1 MEKTKNDMNA
11 TLDRQYKEMT
21 ETSVEK
27 LILRLSIPTIISM
40 LVTNIYNMAD
50 TFFVGKLG
58 TSASA
63 AIGIVYSLMTV
74 NQAIGFMCG
83 HGSGSNISRKL
94 GNKQGEEAIKFAST
108 GFFMS
113 LFLGMIIMII
123 GIIFMEPLLR
133 IMGST
138 DTIMPYAKDYAIC
151 ILLSAPFMTGSCV
164 LNNVLRYEGKASLAM
179 IGLTLGGVLN
189 IIGDPIFIFTFNMGA
204 FGAGVS
210 TAVSQVISFFVL
222 LAMFGEN
229 RTISRLRFSAV
240 SWDIKDIVNI
250 ILTGIPSLI
259 RQGMMSVSTMV
270 LNYMSM
276 PYGDAAIAAMSIVN
290 RVSNFIF
297 AIALGISQGFQPV
310 SAFNYGAK
318 KFKRVKRAFVFCCG
332 LSIIIIGILSI
343 FSLLFSGHIIGQ
355 FRDDTEVINVGTFA
369 LRAQCVVLFI
379 TPVTFAAS
387 MMFQGAGENLA
398 SSIASFLRSGITF
411 VPMVLILPK
420 FLGIYGIQLAQPV
433 ADVISFIIVVPLIIN
448 FFRKINA

>member
-1 MEKTKNDMNA
+1 MDNMSV
-11 TLDRQYKEMT
+11 LDRQYKEMT

-27 LILRLSIPTIISM
+27 LILRLSVPTIISM

-63 AIGIVYSLMTV
+63 AIGIVFSLMTI
-74 NQAIGFMCG
+74 NQALGFMCG
-83 HGSGSNISRKL
+83 HGCGSNISRKL
-94 GNKQGEEAIKFAST
+94 GNKQGDAAIKFAST

-113 LFLGMIIMII
+113 LFLGVLIMII

-138 DTIMPYAKDYAIC
+138 DTIMPYAKSYGIC

-164 LNNVLRYEGKASLAM
+164 LNNVLRYEGKAALAM
-179 IGLTLGGVLN
+179 VGLTLGGVLN
-189 IIGDPIFIFTFNMGA
+189 IIGDPIFIFVLNMGTL
-204 FGAGVS
+204 GAGIS

-222 LAMFGEN
+222 LSMFGGD
-229 RTISRLRFSAV
+229 RTVSRLRFSAI
-240 SWDIKDIVNI
+240 SWDIKDILNI
-250 ILTGIPSLI
+250 LYTGLPSLI

-276 PYGDAAIAAMSIVN
+276 PYGDAAIAAMSIVS
-290 RVSNFIF
+290 RVCNFIF

-310 SAFNYGAK
+310 SAFNFGAK
-318 KFKRVKRAFVFCCG
+318 KFKRVKRAFIFCCG
-332 LSIIIIGILSI
+332 LSMIILGILSVL
-343 FSLLFSGHIIGQ
+343 SLIFSGHIIGL
-355 FRDDTEVINVGTFA
+355 FRDDVDVIGVGTFA
-369 LRAQCVVLFI
+369 LRAQCIVLFI
-379 TPVTFAAS
+379 SPITLAAS

-411 VPMVLILPK
+411 IPMVAILPR
-420 FLGIYGIQLAQPV
+420 FFGIYGIQLAQPV
-433 ADVISFIIVVPLIIN
+433 ADVISFVVVMPLIVR
-448 FFRKINA
+448 FFKKINA

>member
-1 MEKTKNDMNA
+1 MDNMSV
-11 TLDRQYKEMT
+11 LDRQYKEMT

-27 LILRLSIPTIISM
+27 LILRLSVPTIISM

-63 AIGIVYSLMTV
+63 AIGIVFSLMTI
-74 NQAIGFMCG
+74 NQALGFMCG
-83 HGSGSNISRKL
+83 HGCGSNISRKL
-94 GNKQGEEAIKFAST
+94 GNKQGDAAIKFAST

-113 LFLGMIIMII
+113 LFLGVLIMII

-138 DTIMPYAKDYAIC
+138 DTIMPYAKSYGIC

-179 IGLTLGGVLN
+179 VGLTLGGVLN
-189 IIGDPIFIFTFNMGA
+189 IIGDPIFIFVLNMGTL
-204 FGAGVS
+204 GAGIS

-222 LAMFGEN
+222 LSMFGGD
-229 RTISRLRFSAV
+229 RTVSRLRFSAI
-240 SWDIKDIVNI
+240 SWDIKDILNI
-250 ILTGIPSLI
+250 LYTGLPSLI

-276 PYGDAAIAAMSIVN
+276 PYGDAAIAAMSIVS
-290 RVSNFIF
+290 RVCNFIF

-310 SAFNYGAK
+310 SAFNFGAK
-318 KFKRVKRAFVFCCG
+318 KFKRVKRAFIFCSG
-332 LSIIIIGILSI
+332 LSMIILGILSVL
-343 FSLLFSGHIIGQ
+343 SLIFSGHIIGL
-355 FRDDTEVINVGTFA
+355 FRDDADVIGVGTFA
-369 LRAQCVVLFI
+369 LRAQCIVLFI
-379 TPVTFAAS
+379 SPITLAAS

-411 VPMVLILPK
+411 IPMVAILPR
-420 FLGIYGIQLAQPV
+420 FFGIYGIQLAQPV
-433 ADVISFIIVVPLIIN
+433 ADVISFVVVMPLIVR
-448 FFRKINA
+448 FFKKINA

>member
-1 MEKTKNDMNA
+1 MDNMSV
-11 TLDRQYKEMT
+11 LDRQYKEMT

-27 LILRLSIPTIISM
+27 LILRLSVPTIISM

-63 AIGIVYSLMTV
+63 AIGIVFSLMTI
-74 NQAIGFMCG
+74 NQALGFMCG
-83 HGSGSNISRKL
+83 HGCGSNISRKL
-94 GNKQGEEAIKFAST
+94 GNKQGDAAIKFAST

-113 LFLGMIIMII
+113 LFLGVLIMII

-138 DTIMPYAKDYAIC
+138 DTIMPYAKSYGIC

-164 LNNVLRYEGKASLAM
+164 LNNVLRYEGKAALAM
-179 IGLTLGGVLN
+179 VGLTLGGVLN
-189 IIGDPIFIFTFNMGA
+189 IIGDPIFIFVLNMGTL
-204 FGAGVS
+204 GAGIS

-222 LAMFGEN
+222 LAMFGGD
-229 RTISRLRFSAV
+229 RTVSRLRFSAV
-240 SWDIKDIVNI
+240 SWDIKDILNI
-250 ILTGIPSLI
+250 LYTGLPSLI

-276 PYGDAAIAAMSIVN
+276 PYGDAAIAAMSIVS
-290 RVSNFIF
+290 RVCNFIF

-310 SAFNYGAK
+310 SAFNFGAK
-318 KFKRVKRAFVFCCG
+318 KFKRVKRAFIFCCG
-332 LSIIIIGILSI
+332 LSMIILGILSVL
-343 FSLLFSGHIIGQ
+343 SLIFSGHIIGL
-355 FRDDTEVINVGTFA
+355 FRNDADVIRIGTFA
-369 LRAQCVVLFI
+369 LRAQCIVLFVSPI
-379 TPVTFAAS
+379 TLAAS

-411 VPMVLILPK
+411 IPMVAILPR
-420 FLGIYGIQLAQPV
+420 FFGIYGIQLAQPV
-433 ADVISFIIVVPLIIN
+433 ADVISFVVVMPLIVR
-448 FFRKINA
+448 FFKKINA

>member
-1 MEKTKNDMNA
+1 MDNMSV
-11 TLDRQYKEMT
+11 LDRQYKEMT

-27 LILRLSIPTIISM
+27 LILRLSVPTIISM

-63 AIGIVYSLMTV
+63 AIGIVFSLMTI
-74 NQAIGFMCG
+74 NQALGFMCG
-83 HGSGSNISRKL
+83 HGCGSNISRKL
-94 GNKQGEEAIKFAST
+94 GNKQGDAAIKFAST

-113 LFLGMIIMII
+113 LFLGVLIMII

-138 DTIMPYAKDYAIC
+138 DTIMPYAKSYGIC

-179 IGLTLGGVLN
+179 VGLTLGGVLN
-189 IIGDPIFIFTFNMGA
+189 IIGDPIFIFVLNMGTL
-204 FGAGVS
+204 GAGIS

-222 LAMFGEN
+222 LAMFGGD
-229 RTISRLRFSAV
+229 RTVSRLRFSAI
-240 SWDIKDIVNI
+240 SWDIKDILNI
-250 ILTGIPSLI
+250 LYTGLPSLI

-276 PYGDAAIAAMSIVN
+276 PYGDAAIAAMSIVS
-290 RVSNFIF
+290 RVCNFIF

-310 SAFNYGAK
+310 SAFNFGAK
-318 KFKRVKRAFVFCCG
+318 KFKRVKRAFIFCCG
-332 LSIIIIGILSI
+332 LSMIILGVLSVL
-343 FSLLFSGHIIGQ
+343 SLIFSGHIIGL
-355 FRDDTEVINVGTFA
+355 FRDDADVIGVGTFA
-369 LRAQCVVLFI
+369 LRAQCIVLFI
-379 TPVTFAAS
+379 SPITLAAS

-411 VPMVLILPK
+411 IPMVAILPR
-420 FLGIYGIQLAQPV
+420 FFGIYGIQLAQPL
-433 ADVISFIIVVPLIIN
+433 ADVISFVVVMPLIVR
-448 FFRKINA
+448 FFKKINA

>member
-1 MEKTKNDMNA
+1 MDNMSV
-11 TLDRQYKEMT
+11 LDRQYKEMT

-27 LILRLSIPTIISM
+27 LILRLSVPTIISM

-63 AIGIVYSLMTV
+63 AIGIVFSLMTI
-74 NQAIGFMCG
+74 NQALGFMCG
-83 HGSGSNISRKL
+83 HGCGSNISRKL
-94 GNKQGEEAIKFAST
+94 GNKQGDEAIKFAST

-113 LFLGMIIMII
+113 LFLGVLIMII

-138 DTIMPYAKDYAIC
+138 DTIMPYAKSYGIC

-164 LNNVLRYEGKASLAM
+164 LNNVLRYEGKAALAM
-179 IGLTLGGVLN
+179 VGLTLGGVLN
-189 IIGDPIFIFTFNMGA
+189 IIGDPIFIFGLNMGTL
-204 FGAGVS
+204 GAGIS

-222 LAMFGEN
+222 LSMFGGD
-229 RTISRLRFSAV
+229 RTVSRLRFSAI
-240 SWDIKDIVNI
+240 SWDIKDILNI
-250 ILTGIPSLI
+250 LYTGLPSLI

-276 PYGDAAIAAMSIVN
+276 PYGDAAIAAMSIVS
-290 RVSNFIF
+290 RVCNFIF

-310 SAFNYGAK
+310 SAFNFGAK
-318 KFKRVKRAFVFCCG
+318 KFKRVKRAFIFCCG
-332 LSIIIIGILSI
+332 LSMIILGILSVL
-343 FSLLFSGHIIGQ
+343 SLIFSGHIIGL
-355 FRDDTEVINVGTFA
+355 FRDDADVIGVGTFA
-369 LRAQCVVLFI
+369 LRAQCIVLFVSPI
-379 TPVTFAAS
+379 TLAAS

-411 VPMVLILPK
+411 IPMVAILPR
-420 FLGIYGIQLAQPV
+420 FSGIYGIQLAQPL
-433 ADVISFIIVVPLIIN
+433 ADVISFVVVMPLIVR
-448 FFRKINA
+448 FFKKINA

>member
-1 MEKTKNDMNA
+1 MDNMSV
-11 TLDRQYKEMT
+11 LDRQYKEMT

-27 LILRLSIPTIISM
+27 LILRLSVPTIISM

-63 AIGIVYSLMTV
+63 AIGIVFSLMTI
-74 NQAIGFMCG
+74 NQALGFMCG
-83 HGSGSNISRKL
+83 HGCGSNISRKL
-94 GNKQGEEAIKFAST
+94 GNKQGDAAIKFAST

-113 LFLGMIIMII
+113 LFLGVLIMII

-138 DTIMPYAKDYAIC
+138 DTIMPYAKSYGIC

-179 IGLTLGGVLN
+179 VGLTLGGVLN
-189 IIGDPIFIFTFNMGA
+189 IIGDPIFIFVLNMGTL
-204 FGAGVS
+204 GAGIS

-222 LAMFGEN
+222 LAMFGGD
-229 RTISRLRFSAV
+229 RTVSRLRFSAI
-240 SWDIKDIVNI
+240 SWDIKDILNI
-250 ILTGIPSLI
+250 LYTGLPSLI

-276 PYGDAAIAAMSIVN
+276 PYGDAAIAAMSIVS
-290 RVSNFIF
+290 RVCNFIF

-310 SAFNYGAK
+310 SAFNFGAK
-318 KFKRVKRAFVFCCG
+318 KSKRVKRAFIFCCG
-332 LSIIIIGILSI
+332 LSMIILGILSVL
-343 FSLLFSGHIIGQ
+343 SLIFSGHIIGL
-355 FRDDTEVINVGTFA
+355 FRDDADVIGVGTFA
-369 LRAQCVVLFI
+369 LRAQCIVLFVSPI
-379 TPVTFAAS
+379 TLAAS

-411 VPMVLILPK
+411 IPMVAILPR
-420 FLGIYGIQLAQPV
+420 FFGIYGIQLAQPV
-433 ADVISFIIVVPLIIN
+433 ADVISFVVVMPLIVR
-448 FFRKINA
+448 FFKKINA

>member
-1 MEKTKNDMNA
+1 MDNMSV
-11 TLDRQYKEMT
+11 LDRQYKEMT

-27 LILRLSIPTIISM
+27 LILRLSVPTIISM

-63 AIGIVYSLMTV
+63 AIGIVFSLMTI
-74 NQAIGFMCG
+74 NQALGFMCG
-83 HGSGSNISRKL
+83 HGCGSNISRKL
-94 GNKQGEEAIKFAST
+94 GNKQGDAAIKFAST

-113 LFLGMIIMII
+113 LFLGVLIMII

-138 DTIMPYAKDYAIC
+138 DTIMPYAKSYGIC

-164 LNNVLRYEGKASLAM
+164 LNNVLRYEGKAALAM
-179 IGLTLGGVLN
+179 VGLTLGGVLN
-189 IIGDPIFIFTFNMGA
+189 IIGDPIFMFVLNMGTL
-204 FGAGVS
+204 GAGIS

-222 LAMFGEN
+222 LLMFGGD
-229 RTISRLRFSAV
+229 RTVSRLRFSAI
-240 SWDIKDIVNI
+240 SWDIKDILNI
-250 ILTGIPSLI
+250 LYTGLPSLI

-276 PYGDAAIAAMSIVN
+276 PYGDAAIAAMSIVS
-290 RVSNFIF
+290 RVCNFIF

-310 SAFNYGAK
+310 SAFNFGAK
-318 KFKRVKRAFVFCCG
+318 KFKRVKRAFIFCCG
-332 LSIIIIGILSI
+332 LSMIILGILSVL
-343 FSLLFSGHIIGQ
+343 SLIFSGHIIGL
-355 FRDDTEVINVGTFA
+355 FRDEADVIGVGTFA
-369 LRAQCVVLFI
+369 LRAQCIVLFI
-379 TPVTFAAS
+379 SPITLAAS

-411 VPMVLILPK
+411 IPMVAILPR
-420 FLGIYGIQLAQPV
+420 FFGIYGIQLAQPV
-433 ADVISFIIVVPLIIN
+433 SDVISFVVVMPLIVR
-448 FFRKINA
+448 FFKKINA

>member
-1 MEKTKNDMNA
+1 MDNMSV
-11 TLDRQYKEMT
+11 LDRQYKEMT

-27 LILRLSIPTIISM
+27 LILRLSVPTIISM

-63 AIGIVYSLMTV
+63 AIGIVFSLMTI
-74 NQAIGFMCG
+74 NQALGFMCG
-83 HGSGSNISRKL
+83 HGCGSNISRKL
-94 GNKQGEEAIKFAST
+94 GNKQGDAAIKFAST

-113 LFLGMIIMII
+113 LFLGVLIMII

-138 DTIMPYAKDYAIC
+138 DTIMPYAKSYGIC

-179 IGLTLGGVLN
+179 VGLTLGGVLN
-189 IIGDPIFIFTFNMGA
+189 IIGDPIFIFVLNMGTL
-204 FGAGVS
+204 GAGIS

-222 LAMFGEN
+222 LSMFGGD
-229 RTISRLRFSAV
+229 RTVSRLRFSAI
-240 SWDIKDIVNI
+240 SWDIKDILNI
-250 ILTGIPSLI
+250 LYTGLPSLI

-276 PYGDAAIAAMSIVN
+276 PYGDAAIAAMSIVS
-290 RVSNFIF
+290 RVCNFIF

-310 SAFNYGAK
+310 SAFNFGAK
-318 KFKRVKRAFVFCCG
+318 KFKRVKRAFIFCCG
-332 LSIIIIGILSI
+332 LSMIILGILSVL
-343 FSLLFSGHIIGQ
+343 SLIFSGHIIGL
-355 FRDDTEVINVGTFA
+355 FRNDADVIRIGTFA
-369 LRAQCVVLFI
+369 LRAQCIVLFVSPI
-379 TPVTFAAS
+379 TLAAS

-411 VPMVLILPK
+411 IPMVAILPR
-420 FLGIYGIQLAQPV
+420 FFGIYGIQLAQPV
-433 ADVISFIIVVPLIIN
+433 ADVISFVVVMPLIVR
-448 FFRKINA
+448 FFKKINA

>member
-1 MEKTKNDMNA
+1 MDNMSV
-11 TLDRQYKEMT
+11 LDRQYKEMT

-27 LILRLSIPTIISM
+27 LILRLSVPTIISM

-63 AIGIVYSLMTV
+63 AIGIVFSLMTI
-74 NQAIGFMCG
+74 NQALGFMCG
-83 HGSGSNISRKL
+83 HGCGSNISRKL
-94 GNKQGEEAIKFAST
+94 GNKQGDAAIKFAST

-113 LFLGMIIMII
+113 LFLGVLIMII

-138 DTIMPYAKDYAIC
+138 DTIMPYAKSYSIC

-179 IGLTLGGVLN
+179 VGLTLGGVLN
-189 IIGDPIFIFTFNMGA
+189 IIGDPIFIFVLNMGTL
-204 FGAGVS
+204 GAGIS

-222 LAMFGEN
+222 LSMFGGD
-229 RTISRLRFSAV
+229 RTVSRLRFSAV
-240 SWDIKDIVNI
+240 SWDIKDILNI
-250 ILTGIPSLI
+250 LYTGLPSLI

-276 PYGDAAIAAMSIVN
+276 PYGDAAIAAMSIVS
-290 RVSNFIF
+290 RVCNFIF

-310 SAFNYGAK
+310 SAFNFGAK
-318 KFKRVKRAFVFCCG
+318 KFKRVKRAFIFCCG
-332 LSIIIIGILSI
+332 LSMIILGILSVL
-343 FSLLFSGHIIGQ
+343 SLIFSGHIIGL
-355 FRDDTEVINVGTFA
+355 FRDDADVIGVGTFA
-369 LRAQCVVLFI
+369 LRAQCIVLFVSPI
-379 TPVTFAAS
+379 TLAAS

-411 VPMVLILPK
+411 IPMVAILPR
-420 FLGIYGIQLAQPV
+420 FFGIYGIQLAQPL
-433 ADVISFIIVVPLIIN
+433 ADVISFVVVMPLIVR
-448 FFRKINA
+448 FFKKINA

>member
-1 MEKTKNDMNA
+1 MDNMSV
-11 TLDRQYKEMT
+11 LDRQYKEMT

-27 LILRLSIPTIISM
+27 LILRLSVPTIISM

-63 AIGIVYSLMTV
+63 AIGIVFSLMTI
-74 NQAIGFMCG
+74 NQALGFMCG
-83 HGSGSNISRKL
+83 HGCGSNISRKL
-94 GNKQGEEAIKFAST
+94 GNKQGDEAIKFAST

-113 LFLGMIIMII
+113 LLLGVLIMII

-138 DTIMPYAKDYAIC
+138 DTIMPYAKSYGIC

-164 LNNVLRYEGKASLAM
+164 LNNVLRYEGKAALAM
-179 IGLTLGGVLN
+179 VGLTLGGVLN
-189 IIGDPIFIFTFNMGA
+189 IIGDPIFIFVLNMGTL
-204 FGAGVS
+204 GAGIS

-222 LAMFGEN
+222 LLMFGGD
-229 RTISRLRFSAV
+229 RTVSRLRFSAI
-240 SWDIKDIVNI
+240 SWDIKDILNI
-250 ILTGIPSLI
+250 LYTGLPSLI

-276 PYGDAAIAAMSIVN
+276 PYGDAAIAAMSIVS
-290 RVSNFIF
+290 RVCNFIF

-310 SAFNYGAK
+310 SAFNFGAK
-318 KFKRVKRAFVFCCG
+318 KFKRVKRAFTFCCG
-332 LSIIIIGILSI
+332 LSMIILGVLSVL
-343 FSLLFSGHIIGQ
+343 SLIFSGHIIGL
-355 FRDDTEVINVGTFA
+355 FRDDADVIGVGTFA
-369 LRAQCVVLFI
+369 LRAQCIVLFVSPI
-379 TPVTFAAS
+379 TLAAS

-411 VPMVLILPK
+411 IPMVAILPR
-420 FLGIYGIQLAQPV
+420 FFGIYGIQLAQPV
-433 ADVISFIIVVPLIIN
+433 ADVISFVVVMPLIVR
-448 FFRKINA
+448 FFKKINA

>member
-1 MEKTKNDMNA
+1 MDNMSV
-11 TLDRQYKEMT
+11 LDRQYKEMT

-27 LILRLSIPTIISM
+27 LILRLSVPTIISM

-63 AIGIVYSLMTV
+63 AIGIVFSLMTI
-74 NQAIGFMCG
+74 NQALGFMCG
-83 HGSGSNISRKL
+83 HGCGSNISRKL
-94 GNKQGEEAIKFAST
+94 GNKQGNEAIKFAST

-113 LFLGMIIMII
+113 LFLGVLIMII

-138 DTIMPYAKDYAIC
+138 DTIMPYAKSYGIC

-164 LNNVLRYEGKASLAM
+164 LNNVLRYEGKAALAM
-179 IGLTLGGVLN
+179 VGLTLGGVLN
-189 IIGDPIFIFTFNMGA
+189 IIGDPIFIFVLNMGTL
-204 FGAGVS
+204 GAGIS

-222 LAMFGEN
+222 LSMFGGD
-229 RTISRLRFSAV
+229 RTVSRLRFSAI
-240 SWDIKDIVNI
+240 SWDIKDILNI
-250 ILTGIPSLI
+250 LYTGLPSLI

-276 PYGDAAIAAMSIVN
+276 PYGDAAIAAMSIVS
-290 RVSNFIF
+290 RVCNFIF

-310 SAFNYGAK
+310 SAFNFGAK
-318 KFKRVKRAFVFCCG
+318 KFKRVKRAFIFCCG
-332 LSIIIIGILSI
+332 LSMIILGILSVL
-343 FSLLFSGHIIGQ
+343 SLIFSGHIIGL
-355 FRDDTEVINVGTFA
+355 FRDDADVIGVGTFA
-369 LRAQCVVLFI
+369 LRAQCIVLFI
-379 TPVTFAAS
+379 SPITLAAS

-411 VPMVLILPK
+411 IPMVAILPR
-420 FLGIYGIQLAQPV
+420 FFGIYGIQLAQPL
-433 ADVISFIIVVPLIIN
+433 ADVISFVVVMPLIVR
-448 FFRKINA
+448 FFKKINA

>member
-1 MEKTKNDMNA
+1 MDNMSV
-11 TLDRQYKEMT
+11 LDRQYKEMT

-27 LILRLSIPTIISM
+27 LILRLSVPTIISM

-63 AIGIVYSLMTV
+63 AIGIVFSLMTI
-74 NQAIGFMCG
+74 NQALGFMCG
-83 HGSGSNISRKL
+83 HGCGSNISRKL
-94 GNKQGEEAIKFAST
+94 GNKQGDAAIKFAST

-113 LFLGMIIMII
+113 LFLGVLIMII

-138 DTIMPYAKDYAIC
+138 DTIMPYAKSYGIC

-164 LNNVLRYEGKASLAM
+164 LNNVLRYEGKAALAM
-179 IGLTLGGVLN
+179 VGLTLGGVLN
-189 IIGDPIFIFTFNMGA
+189 IIGDPIFIFVLNMGTL
-204 FGAGVS
+204 GAGIS

-222 LAMFGEN
+222 LSMFGGD
-229 RTISRLRFSAV
+229 RTVSRLRFSAI
-240 SWDIKDIVNI
+240 SWDIKDILNI
-250 ILTGIPSLI
+250 LYTGLPSLI

-276 PYGDAAIAAMSIVN
+276 PYGDAAIAAMSIVS
-290 RVSNFIF
+290 RVCNFIF

-310 SAFNYGAK
+310 SAFNFGAK
-318 KFKRVKRAFVFCCG
+318 KFKRVKRAFIFCCG
-332 LSIIIIGILSI
+332 LSMIILGILSVL
-343 FSLLFSGHIIGQ
+343 SLIFSGHIIGL
-355 FRDDTEVINVGTFA
+355 FRDDADVIGVGTLA
-369 LRAQCVVLFI
+369 LRAQCIVLFVSPI
-379 TPVTFAAS
+379 TLAAS

-411 VPMVLILPK
+411 IPMVAILPR
-420 FLGIYGIQLAQPV
+420 FFGIYGIQLAQPV
-433 ADVISFIIVVPLIIN
+433 ADVISFVVVMPLIVR
-448 FFRKINA
+448 FFKKINA

>member
-1 MEKTKNDMNA
+1 MDNMSV
-11 TLDRQYKEMT
+11 LDRQYKEMT

-27 LILRLSIPTIISM
+27 LILRLSVPTIISM

-63 AIGIVYSLMTV
+63 AIGIVFSLMTI
-74 NQAIGFMCG
+74 NQALGFMCG
-83 HGSGSNISRKL
+83 HGCGSNISRKL
-94 GNKQGEEAIKFAST
+94 GNKQGDEAIKFAST

-113 LFLGMIIMII
+113 LLLGVLIMII

-138 DTIMPYAKDYAIC
+138 DTIMPYAKSYGIC

-179 IGLTLGGVLN
+179 VGLTLGGVLN
-189 IIGDPIFIFTFNMGA
+189 IIGDPIFIFVLNMGTL
-204 FGAGVS
+204 GAGIS

-222 LAMFGEN
+222 LAMFGGD
-229 RTISRLRFSAV
+229 RTVSRLRFSAI
-240 SWDIKDIVNI
+240 SWDIKDILNI
-250 ILTGIPSLI
+250 LYTGLPSLI

-276 PYGDAAIAAMSIVN
+276 PYGDAAIAAMSIVS
-290 RVSNFIF
+290 RVCNFIF

-318 KFKRVKRAFVFCCG
+318 KFKRVKRAFIFCCG
-332 LSIIIIGILSI
+332 LSMIILGILSVL
-343 FSLLFSGHIIGQ
+343 SLIFSGHIIGL
-355 FRDDTEVINVGTFA
+355 FRDDADVIGVGTFA
-369 LRAQCVVLFI
+369 LRAQCIVLFVSPI
-379 TPVTFAAS
+379 TLAAS

-411 VPMVLILPK
+411 IPMVAILPR
-420 FLGIYGIQLAQPV
+420 FFGIYGIQLAQPV
-433 ADVISFIIVVPLIIN
+433 ADVISFVVVMPLIVR
-448 FFRKINA
+448 FFKKINA

>member
-1 MEKTKNDMNA
+1 MDNMSV
-11 TLDRQYKEMT
+11 LDRQYKEMT

-27 LILRLSIPTIISM
+27 LILRLSVPTIISM

-63 AIGIVYSLMTV
+63 AIGIVFSLMTI
-74 NQAIGFMCG
+74 NQALGFMCG
-83 HGSGSNISRKL
+83 HGCGSNISRKL
-94 GNKQGEEAIKFAST
+94 GNKQGDAAIKFAST

-113 LFLGMIIMII
+113 LFLGVLIMII

-138 DTIMPYAKDYAIC
+138 DTIMPYAKSYGIC

-179 IGLTLGGVLN
+179 VGLTLGGVLN
-189 IIGDPIFIFTFNMGA
+189 IIGDPIFIFVLNMGTL
-204 FGAGVS
+204 GAGIS

-222 LAMFGEN
+222 LSMFGGD
-229 RTISRLRFSAV
+229 RTVSRLRFSAI
-240 SWDIKDIVNI
+240 SWDIKDILNI
-250 ILTGIPSLI
+250 LYTGLPSLI

-276 PYGDAAIAAMSIVN
+276 PYGDAAIAAMSIVS
-290 RVSNFIF
+290 RVCNFIF

-310 SAFNYGAK
+310 SAFNFGAK
-318 KFKRVKRAFVFCCG
+318 KFKRVKRAFIFCCG
-332 LSIIIIGILSI
+332 LSMIILGILSVL
-343 FSLLFSGHIIGQ
+343 SLIFSGHIIGL
-355 FRDDTEVINVGTFA
+355 FRNDADVIGVGTFA
-369 LRAQCVVLFI
+369 LRAQCIVLFI
-379 TPVTFAAS
+379 SPITLAAS

-411 VPMVLILPK
+411 IPMVAVLPR
-420 FLGIYGIQLAQPV
+420 FFGIYGIQLAQPV
-433 ADVISFIIVVPLIIN
+433 ADVISFVIVMPLIVR
-448 FFRKINA
+448 FFKKINA

>member
-1 MEKTKNDMNA
+1 MENMNA
-11 TLDRQYKEMT
+11 LDRQYREMT
-21 ETSVEK
+21 ETPVEK

-63 AIGIVYSLMTV
+63 AIGIVFSLMTI
-74 NQAIGFMCG
+74 NQALGFMCG
-83 HGSGSNISRKL
+83 HGCGSNISRKL
-94 GNKQGEEAIKFAST
+94 GNKQGDEAIKFAST

-113 LFLGMIIMII
+113 LFLGVLIMII

-138 DTIMPYAKDYAIC
+138 DTIMPYAKSYGIC

-164 LNNVLRYEGKASLAM
+164 LNNVLRYEGKAALAM
-179 IGLTLGGVLN
+179 VGLTLGGVLN
-189 IIGDPIFIFTFNMGA
+189 IIGDPIFIFVLNMGTL
-204 FGAGVS
+204 GAGIS

-222 LAMFGEN
+222 LAMFGGD
-229 RTISRLRFSAV
+229 RTVSRLRFSAI
-240 SWDIKDIVNI
+240 SWDIKDILNI
-250 ILTGIPSLI
+250 LYTGLPSLI

-276 PYGDAAIAAMSIVN
+276 PYGDAAIAAMSIVS
-290 RVSNFIF
+290 RVCNFIF

-332 LSIIIIGILSI
+332 LSMIILGVLSVL
-343 FSLLFSGHIIGQ
+343 SLIFSGHIIGL
-355 FRDDTEVINVGTFA
+355 FRDDADVISVGTFA
-369 LRAQCVVLFI
+369 LRAQCIVLFI
-379 TPVTFAAS
+379 SPITLAAS

-411 VPMVLILPK
+411 IPMVAILPR
-420 FLGIYGIQLAQPV
+420 FFGIYGIQLAQPV
-433 ADVISFIIVVPLIIN
+433 ADVISFVVVMPLILR
-448 FFRKINA
+448 FFKKINA

>member
-1 MEKTKNDMNA
+1 MENMNA
-11 TLDRQYKEMT
+11 LDRQYREMT
-21 ETSVEK
+21 ETPVEK

-63 AIGIVYSLMTV
+63 AIGIVFSLMTI
-74 NQAIGFMCG
+74 NQALGFMCG
-83 HGSGSNISRKL
+83 HGCGSNISRKL
-94 GNKQGEEAIKFAST
+94 GNKQGDEAIKFAST

-113 LFLGMIIMII
+113 LVLGVLIMIF
-123 GIIFMEPLLR
+123 GIVFMEPLLR
-133 IMGST
+133 LMGST
-138 DTIMPYAKDYAIC
+138 DTIMPYAKSYGIC

-164 LNNVLRYEGKASLAM
+164 LNNVLRYEGKAALAM
-179 IGLTLGGVLN
+179 VGLTLGGVLN
-189 IIGDPIFIFTFNMGA
+189 IIGDPIFIFVFNMGTL
-204 FGAGVS
+204 GGGIS

-222 LAMFGEN
+222 LAMFGGE
-229 RTISRLRFSAV
+229 RTVSRLRLSAV
-240 SWDIKDIVNI
+240 SKDVRDIVNI
-250 ILTGIPSLI
+250 LETGFPSLI

-276 PYGDAAIAAMSIVN
+276 PYGDAAIAAMSIVG
-290 RVSNFIF
+290 RVCNFIF
-297 AIALGISQGFQPV
+297 AVALGISQGFQPV

-332 LSIIIIGILSI
+332 LSMIIIGILSVV
-343 FSLLFSGHIIGQ
+343 SLIFSGHIIGL
-355 FRDDTEVINVGTFA
+355 FRDDADVINIGTFA
-369 LRAQCVVLFI
+369 LRAQCVVLFLSPI
-379 TPVTFAAS
+379 TLAAS

-433 ADVISFIIVVPLIIN
+433 ADIISFIIVMPLIVK

>member
-1 MEKTKNDMNA
+1 MDNMSV
-11 TLDRQYKEMT
+11 LDRQYKEMT

-27 LILRLSIPTIISM
+27 LILRLSVPTIISM

-63 AIGIVYSLMTV
+63 AIGIVFSLMTI
-74 NQAIGFMCG
+74 NQALGFMCG
-83 HGSGSNISRKL
+83 HGCGSNISRKL
-94 GNKQGEEAIKFAST
+94 GNKQGDAAIKFAST

-113 LFLGMIIMII
+113 LFLGVLIMII

-138 DTIMPYAKDYAIC
+138 DTIMPYAKSYGIC

-164 LNNVLRYEGKASLAM
+164 LNNVLRYEGKAALAM
-179 IGLTLGGVLN
+179 VGLTLGGVLN
-189 IIGDPIFIFTFNMGA
+189 IIGDPIFIFVLNMGTL
-204 FGAGVS
+204 GAGIS

-222 LAMFGEN
+222 LAMFGGD
-229 RTISRLRFSAV
+229 RTVSRLRFSAI
-240 SWDIKDIVNI
+240 SWDIKDILNI
-250 ILTGIPSLI
+250 LYTGLPSLI

-276 PYGDAAIAAMSIVN
+276 PYGDAAIAAMSIVS
-290 RVSNFIF
+290 RVCNFIF

-310 SAFNYGAK
+310 SAFNFGAK
-318 KFKRVKRAFVFCCG
+318 KFKRVKRAFIFCCG
-332 LSIIIIGILSI
+332 LSMIILGILSVL
-343 FSLLFSGHIIGQ
+343 SLIFSGHIIGL
-355 FRDDTEVINVGTFA
+355 FRDDADVIGVGTFA
-369 LRAQCVVLFI
+369 LRAQCIVLFVSPI
-379 TPVTFAAS
+379 TLAAS

-411 VPMVLILPK
+411 IPMVAILPR
-420 FLGIYGIQLAQPV
+420 FFGIYGIQLAQPV
-433 ADVISFIIVVPLIIN
+433 ADVISFVVVMPLIVR
-448 FFRKINA
+448 FFKKINA

>member
-1 MEKTKNDMNA
+1 MDNMSV
-11 TLDRQYKEMT
+11 LDRQYKEMT

-27 LILRLSIPTIISM
+27 LILRLSVPTIISM

-63 AIGIVYSLMTV
+63 AIGIVFSLMTI
-74 NQAIGFMCG
+74 NQALGFMCG
-83 HGSGSNISRKL
+83 HGCGSNISRKL
-94 GNKQGEEAIKFAST
+94 GNKQGDAAIKFAST

-113 LFLGMIIMII
+113 LFLGVLIMII

-138 DTIMPYAKDYAIC
+138 DTIMPYAKSYGIC

-179 IGLTLGGVLN
+179 VGLTLGGVLN
-189 IIGDPIFIFTFNMGA
+189 IIGDPIFIFVFNMGTL
-204 FGAGVS
+204 GAGIS

-222 LAMFGEN
+222 LAMFGGD
-229 RTISRLRFSAV
+229 RTVSRLRFSAI
-240 SWDIKDIVNI
+240 SWDIKDILNI
-250 ILTGIPSLI
+250 LYTGLPSLI

-276 PYGDAAIAAMSIVN
+276 PYGDAAIAAMSIVS
-290 RVSNFIF
+290 RVCNFIF

-310 SAFNYGAK
+310 SAFNFGAK
-318 KFKRVKRAFVFCCG
+318 KFKRVKRAFIFCCG
-332 LSIIIIGILSI
+332 LSMIILGILSVL
-343 FSLLFSGHIIGQ
+343 SLIFSGHIIGM
-355 FRDDTEVINVGTFA
+355 FRDDADVIGVGTFA
-369 LRAQCVVLFI
+369 LRAQCIVLFVSPI
-379 TPVTFAAS
+379 TLAAS

-411 VPMVLILPK
+411 IPMVAILPR
-420 FLGIYGIQLAQPV
+420 FFGIYGIQLAQPV
-433 ADVISFIIVVPLIIN
+433 ADVISFVVVMPLIVR
-448 FFRKINA
+448 FFKKINA

>member
-1 MEKTKNDMNA
+1 MDNMSV
-11 TLDRQYKEMT
+11 LDRQYKEMT

-27 LILRLSIPTIISM
+27 LILRLSVPTIISM

-63 AIGIVYSLMTV
+63 AIGIVFSLMTI
-74 NQAIGFMCG
+74 NQALGFMCG
-83 HGSGSNISRKL
+83 HGCGSNISRKL
-94 GNKQGEEAIKFAST
+94 GNKQGDAAIKFAST

-113 LFLGMIIMII
+113 LFLGVLIMII

-138 DTIMPYAKDYAIC
+138 DTIMPYAKSYGIC

-164 LNNVLRYEGKASLAM
+164 LNNVLRYEGKAALAM
-179 IGLTLGGVLN
+179 VGLTLGGVLN
-189 IIGDPIFIFTFNMGA
+189 IIGDPIFIFVLNMGTL
-204 FGAGVS
+204 GAGIS

-222 LAMFGEN
+222 LSMFGGD
-229 RTISRLRFSAV
+229 RTVSRLRFSAI
-240 SWDIKDIVNI
+240 SWDIKDILNI
-250 ILTGIPSLI
+250 LYTGLPSLI

-276 PYGDAAIAAMSIVN
+276 PYGDAAIAAMSIVS
-290 RVSNFIF
+290 RVCNFIF

-310 SAFNYGAK
+310 SAFNFGAK
-318 KFKRVKRAFVFCCG
+318 KFKRVKRAFIFCCG
-332 LSIIIIGILSI
+332 LSMIILGILSVL
-343 FSLLFSGHIIGQ
+343 SLIFSGHIIGL
-355 FRDDTEVINVGTFA
+355 FRNDADVIGVGTFA
-369 LRAQCVVLFI
+369 LRAQCIVLFVSPI
-379 TPVTFAAS
+379 TLAAS

-411 VPMVLILPK
+411 IPMVAILPR
-420 FLGIYGIQLAQPV
+420 FFGIYGIQLAQPV
-433 ADVISFIIVVPLIIN
+433 ADVISFVIVMPLIVR
-448 FFRKINA
+448 FFKKINA

>member
-1 MEKTKNDMNA
+1 MDNMSV
-11 TLDRQYKEMT
+11 LDRQYKEMT

-27 LILRLSIPTIISM
+27 LILRLSVPTIISM

-63 AIGIVYSLMTV
+63 AIGIVFSLMTI
-74 NQAIGFMCG
+74 NQALGFMCG
-83 HGSGSNISRKL
+83 HGCGSNISRKL
-94 GNKQGEEAIKFAST
+94 GNKQGDAAIKFAST

-113 LFLGMIIMII
+113 LFLGVLIMII

-138 DTIMPYAKDYAIC
+138 DTIMPYAKSYGIC

-179 IGLTLGGVLN
+179 VGLTLGGVLN
-189 IIGDPIFIFTFNMGA
+189 IIGDPIFIFLLNMGTL
-204 FGAGVS
+204 GAGIS

-222 LAMFGEN
+222 LAMFGGD
-229 RTISRLRFSAV
+229 RTVSRLRFSAI
-240 SWDIKDIVNI
+240 SWDIKDILNI
-250 ILTGIPSLI
+250 LYTGLPSLI

-276 PYGDAAIAAMSIVN
+276 PYGDAAIAAMSIVS
-290 RVSNFIF
+290 RVCNFIF

-310 SAFNYGAK
+310 SAFNFGAK
-318 KFKRVKRAFVFCCG
+318 KFKRVKRAFIFCCG
-332 LSIIIIGILSI
+332 LSMIILGILSVL
-343 FSLLFSGHIIGQ
+343 SLIFSGHIIGL
-355 FRDDTEVINVGTFA
+355 FRDDADVIGVGTFA
-369 LRAQCVVLFI
+369 LRAQCIVLFVSPI
-379 TPVTFAAS
+379 TLAAS

-411 VPMVLILPK
+411 IPMVAILPR
-420 FLGIYGIQLAQPV
+420 FFGIYGIQLAQPV
-433 ADVISFIIVVPLIIN
+433 ADVISFVVVMPLIVR
-448 FFRKINA
+448 FFKKINA

>member
-1 MEKTKNDMNA
+1 MDNMSV
-11 TLDRQYKEMT
+11 LDRQYKEMT

-27 LILRLSIPTIISM
+27 LILRLSVPTIISM

-63 AIGIVYSLMTV
+63 AIGIVFSLMTI
-74 NQAIGFMCG
+74 NQALGFMCG
-83 HGSGSNISRKL
+83 HGCGSNISRKL
-94 GNKQGEEAIKFAST
+94 GNKQGDEAIKFAST

-113 LFLGMIIMII
+113 LFLGVLIMII

-138 DTIMPYAKDYAIC
+138 DTIMPYAKSYGIC

-179 IGLTLGGVLN
+179 VGLTLGGVLN
-189 IIGDPIFIFTFNMGA
+189 IIGDPIFIFVLNMGTL
-204 FGAGVS
+204 GAGIS

-222 LAMFGEN
+222 LSMFGGD
-229 RTISRLRFSAV
+229 RTVSRLRFSAI
-240 SWDIKDIVNI
+240 SWDIKDILNI
-250 ILTGIPSLI
+250 LYTGLPSLI

-276 PYGDAAIAAMSIVN
+276 PYGDAAIAAMSIVS
-290 RVSNFIF
+290 RVCNFIF

-310 SAFNYGAK
+310 SAFNFGAK
-318 KFKRVKRAFVFCCG
+318 KFKRVKRAFIFCCG
-332 LSIIIIGILSI
+332 LSMIILGILSV
-343 FSLLFSGHIIGQ
+343 FSLIFSGHIIGL
-355 FRDDTEVINVGTFA
+355 FRDDADVIGVGTFA
-369 LRAQCVVLFI
+369 LRAQCIVLFI
-379 TPVTFAAS
+379 SPITLAAS

-411 VPMVLILPK
+411 IPMVAILPR
-420 FLGIYGIQLAQPV
+420 FFGIYGIQLAQPL
-433 ADVISFIIVVPLIIN
+433 ADVISFVVVMPLIVR
-448 FFRKINA
+448 FFKKINA

>member
-1 MEKTKNDMNA
+1 MDNMSV
-11 TLDRQYKEMT
+11 LDRQYKEMT

-27 LILRLSIPTIISM
+27 LILRLSVPTIISM

-63 AIGIVYSLMTV
+63 AIGIVFSLMTI
-74 NQAIGFMCG
+74 NQALGFMCG
-83 HGSGSNISRKL
+83 HGCGSNISRKL
-94 GNKQGEEAIKFAST
+94 GNKQGDAAIKFAST

-113 LFLGMIIMII
+113 LFLGVLIMII

-138 DTIMPYAKDYAIC
+138 DTIMPYAKSYGIC

-164 LNNVLRYEGKASLAM
+164 LNNVLRYEGKAALAM
-179 IGLTLGGVLN
+179 VGLTLGGVLN
-189 IIGDPIFIFTFNMGA
+189 IIGDPIFIFVLNMGTL
-204 FGAGVS
+204 GAGIS

-222 LAMFGEN
+222 LLMFGGD
-229 RTISRLRFSAV
+229 RTVSRLRFSAI
-240 SWDIKDIVNI
+240 SWDIKDILNI
-250 ILTGIPSLI
+250 LYTGLPSLI

-276 PYGDAAIAAMSIVN
+276 PYGDAAIAAMSIVS
-290 RVSNFIF
+290 RVCNFIF

-310 SAFNYGAK
+310 SAFNFGAK
-318 KFKRVKRAFVFCCG
+318 KFKRVKRAFIFCCG
-332 LSIIIIGILSI
+332 LSMIILGILSVL
-343 FSLLFSGHIIGQ
+343 SLIFSGHIIGL
-355 FRDDTEVINVGTFA
+355 FRDDADVIGVGTFA
-369 LRAQCVVLFI
+369 LRAQCIVLFVSPI
-379 TPVTFAAS
+379 TLAAS

-411 VPMVLILPK
+411 IPMVAILPR
-420 FLGIYGIQLAQPV
+420 FFGIYGIQLAQPL
-433 ADVISFIIVVPLIIN
+433 ADVISFVVVMPLIVR
-448 FFRKINA
+448 FFKKINA

>member
-1 MEKTKNDMNA
+1 MDNMSV
-11 TLDRQYKEMT
+11 LDRQYKEMT

-27 LILRLSIPTIISM
+27 LILRLSVPTIISM

-63 AIGIVYSLMTV
+63 AIGIVFSLMTI
-74 NQAIGFMCG
+74 NQALGFMCG
-83 HGSGSNISRKL
+83 HGCGSNISRKL
-94 GNKQGEEAIKFAST
+94 GNKQGDAAIKFAST

-113 LFLGMIIMII
+113 LFLGVLIMII

-138 DTIMPYAKDYAIC
+138 DTIMPYAKSYGIC

-179 IGLTLGGVLN
+179 VGLTLGGVLN
-189 IIGDPIFIFTFNMGA
+189 IIGDPIFIFVLNMGTL
-204 FGAGVS
+204 GAGIS

-222 LAMFGEN
+222 LSMFGGD
-229 RTISRLRFSAV
+229 RTVSRIRFSAI
-240 SWDIKDIVNI
+240 SWDIKDILNI
-250 ILTGIPSLI
+250 LYTGLPSLI

-276 PYGDAAIAAMSIVN
+276 PYGDAAIAAMSIVSI
-290 RVSNFIF
+290 VCNFIF

-318 KFKRVKRAFVFCCG
+318 KFKRVKRAFIFCCG
-332 LSIIIIGILSI
+332 LSMIILGVLSVL
-343 FSLLFSGHIIGQ
+343 SLIFSGHIIGL
-355 FRDDTEVINVGTFA
+355 FRDDADVIGVGTFA
-369 LRAQCVVLFI
+369 LRAQCIVLFVSPI
-379 TPVTFAAS
+379 TLAAS

-411 VPMVLILPK
+411 IPMVAILPR
-420 FLGIYGIQLAQPV
+420 FFGIYGIQLAQPV
-433 ADVISFIIVVPLIIN
+433 ADVISFVVVMPLIVR
-448 FFRKINA
+448 FFKKINA

>member
-1 MEKTKNDMNA
+1 MDNMSV
-11 TLDRQYKEMT
+11 LDRQYKEMT

-27 LILRLSIPTIISM
+27 LILRLSVPTIISM

-63 AIGIVYSLMTV
+63 AIGIVFSLMTI
-74 NQAIGFMCG
+74 NQALGFMCG
-83 HGSGSNISRKL
+83 HGCGSNISRKL
-94 GNKQGEEAIKFAST
+94 GNKQGDAAIKFAST

-113 LFLGMIIMII
+113 LFLGVLIMII

-138 DTIMPYAKDYAIC
+138 DTIMPYAKSYGIC

-179 IGLTLGGVLN
+179 VGLTLGGVLN
-189 IIGDPIFIFTFNMGA
+189 IIGDPIFIFVLNMGTL
-204 FGAGVS
+204 GAGIS

-222 LAMFGEN
+222 LSMFGGD
-229 RTISRLRFSAV
+229 RTVSRLRFSAI
-240 SWDIKDIVNI
+240 SWDIKDILNI
-250 ILTGIPSLI
+250 LYTGLPSLI

-276 PYGDAAIAAMSIVN
+276 PYGDAAIAAMSIVS
-290 RVSNFIF
+290 RVCNFIF

-310 SAFNYGAK
+310 SAFNFGAK
-318 KFKRVKRAFVFCCG
+318 KFKRVKRAFIFCCG
-332 LSIIIIGILSI
+332 ISMIILGILSVL
-343 FSLLFSGHIIGQ
+343 SLIFSGHIIGL
-355 FRDDTEVINVGTFA
+355 FRDDADVIGVGTFA
-369 LRAQCVVLFI
+369 LRAQCIVLFI
-379 TPVTFAAS
+379 SPITLAAS

-411 VPMVLILPK
+411 IPMVAILPR
-420 FLGIYGIQLAQPV
+420 FFGIYGIQLAQPL
-433 ADVISFIIVVPLIIN
+433 ADVISFVVVMPLIVR
-448 FFRKINA
+448 FFKKINA

>member
-1 MEKTKNDMNA
+1 MDNMSV
-11 TLDRQYKEMT
+11 LDRQYKEMT

-27 LILRLSIPTIISM
+27 LILRLSVPTIISM

-63 AIGIVYSLMTV
+63 AIGIVFSLMTI
-74 NQAIGFMCG
+74 NQALGFMCG
-83 HGSGSNISRKL
+83 HGCGSNISRKL
-94 GNKQGEEAIKFAST
+94 GNKQGDAAIKFAST

-113 LFLGMIIMII
+113 LFLGVLIMII

-138 DTIMPYAKDYAIC
+138 DTIMPYAKSYGIC

-179 IGLTLGGVLN
+179 VGLTLGGVLN
-189 IIGDPIFIFTFNMGA
+189 IIGDPIFIFILNMGTL
-204 FGAGVS
+204 GAGIS

-222 LAMFGEN
+222 LSMFGGD
-229 RTISRLRFSAV
+229 RTVSRLRFSAI
-240 SWDIKDIVNI
+240 SWDIKDILNI
-250 ILTGIPSLI
+250 LYTGLPSLI

-276 PYGDAAIAAMSIVN
+276 PYGDAAIAAMSIVS
-290 RVSNFIF
+290 RVCNFIF

-310 SAFNYGAK
+310 SAFNFGAK
-318 KFKRVKRAFVFCCG
+318 KFKRVKRAFIFCCG
-332 LSIIIIGILSI
+332 LSMIILGILSVL
-343 FSLLFSGHIIGQ
+343 SLIFSGHIIGL
-355 FRDDTEVINVGTFA
+355 FRDDADVIGVGTFA
-369 LRAQCVVLFI
+369 LRAQCIVLFI
-379 TPVTFAAS
+379 SPITLAAS

-411 VPMVLILPK
+411 IPMVAILPR
-420 FLGIYGIQLAQPV
+420 FFGIYGIQLAQPV
-433 ADVISFIIVVPLIIN
+433 ADVISFVVVMPLIVR
-448 FFRKINA
+448 FFKKINA

>member
-1 MEKTKNDMNA
+1 MDNMSV
-11 TLDRQYKEMT
+11 LDRQYKEMT

-27 LILRLSIPTIISM
+27 LILRLSVPTIISM

-63 AIGIVYSLMTV
+63 AIGIVFSLMTI
-74 NQAIGFMCG
+74 NQALGFMCG
-83 HGSGSNISRKL
+83 HGCGSNISRKL
-94 GNKQGEEAIKFAST
+94 GNKQGDAAIKFAST

-113 LFLGMIIMII
+113 LFLGVLIMII

-138 DTIMPYAKDYAIC
+138 DTIMPYAKSYGIC

-179 IGLTLGGVLN
+179 VGLTLGGVLN
-189 IIGDPIFIFTFNMGA
+189 IIGDPIFIFVLNMGTL
-204 FGAGVS
+204 GAGIS

-222 LAMFGEN
+222 FAMFGGD
-229 RTISRLRFSAV
+229 RTVSRLRFSAI
-240 SWDIKDIVNI
+240 SWDIKDILNI
-250 ILTGIPSLI
+250 LYTGLPSLI

-276 PYGDAAIAAMSIVN
+276 PYGDAAIAAMSIVS
-290 RVSNFIF
+290 RVCNFIF

-310 SAFNYGAK
+310 SAFNFGAK
-318 KFKRVKRAFVFCCG
+318 KFKRVKRAFIFCCG
-332 LSIIIIGILSI
+332 LSMIILGILSVL
-343 FSLLFSGHIIGQ
+343 SLIFSGHIIGL
-355 FRDDTEVINVGTFA
+355 FRDDADVIGIGTLA
-369 LRAQCVVLFI
+369 LRAQCIVLFVSPI
-379 TPVTFAAS
+379 TLAAS

-411 VPMVLILPK
+411 IPMVAILPR
-420 FLGIYGIQLAQPV
+420 FFGIYGIQLAQPV
-433 ADVISFIIVVPLIIN
+433 ADVISFVVVMPLIVR
-448 FFRKINA
+448 FFKKINA

>member
-1 MEKTKNDMNA
+1 MDNMSV
-11 TLDRQYKEMT
+11 LDRQYKEMT

-27 LILRLSIPTIISM
+27 LILRLSVPTIISM

-63 AIGIVYSLMTV
+63 AIGIVFSLMTI
-74 NQAIGFMCG
+74 NQALGFMCG
-83 HGSGSNISRKL
+83 HGCGSNISRKL
-94 GNKQGEEAIKFAST
+94 GNKQGDAAIKFAST
-108 GFFMS
+108 GFLMS
-113 LFLGMIIMII
+113 LFLGVLIMII

-138 DTIMPYAKDYAIC
+138 DTIMPYAKSYGIC

-179 IGLTLGGVLN
+179 VGLTLGGVLN
-189 IIGDPIFIFTFNMGA
+189 IIGDPIFIFVLNMGTL
-204 FGAGVS
+204 GAGIS

-222 LAMFGEN
+222 LAMFGGD
-229 RTISRLRFSAV
+229 RTVSRLRFSAI
-240 SWDIKDIVNI
+240 SWDIKDILNI
-250 ILTGIPSLI
+250 LYTGLPSLI

-276 PYGDAAIAAMSIVN
+276 PYGDAAIAAMSIVS
-290 RVSNFIF
+290 RVCNFIF

-310 SAFNYGAK
+310 SAFNFGAK
-318 KFKRVKRAFVFCCG
+318 KFKRVKRAFIFCCG
-332 LSIIIIGILSI
+332 LSMIILGILSVL
-343 FSLLFSGHIIGQ
+343 SLIFSGHIIGL
-355 FRDDTEVINVGTFA
+355 FRDDADVIGVGTFA
-369 LRAQCVVLFI
+369 LRAQCIVLFVSPI
-379 TPVTFAAS
+379 TLAAS

-411 VPMVLILPK
+411 IPMVAILPR
-420 FLGIYGIQLAQPV
+420 FFGIYGIQLAQPV
-433 ADVISFIIVVPLIIN
+433 ADVISFVVVMPLIVR
-448 FFRKINA
+448 FFKKINA

>member
-1 MEKTKNDMNA
+1 MDNMSV
-11 TLDRQYKEMT
+11 LDRQYKEMT

-27 LILRLSIPTIISM
+27 LILRLSVPTIISM

-63 AIGIVYSLMTV
+63 AIGIVFSLMTI
-74 NQAIGFMCG
+74 NQALGFMCG
-83 HGSGSNISRKL
+83 HGCGSNISRKL
-94 GNKQGEEAIKFAST
+94 GNKQGDAAIKFAST

-113 LFLGMIIMII
+113 LFLGVLIMII

-138 DTIMPYAKDYAIC
+138 DTIMPYAKSYGIC

-164 LNNVLRYEGKASLAM
+164 LNNVLRYEGKAALAM
-179 IGLTLGGVLN
+179 VGLTLGGVLN
-189 IIGDPIFIFTFNMGA
+189 IIGDPIFIFVLNMGTL
-204 FGAGVS
+204 GAGIS

-222 LAMFGEN
+222 LSMFGGD
-229 RTISRLRFSAV
+229 RTVSRRRFSAI
-240 SWDIKDIVNI
+240 SWDIKDILNI
-250 ILTGIPSLI
+250 LYTGLPSLI

-276 PYGDAAIAAMSIVN
+276 PYGDAAIAAMSIVS
-290 RVSNFIF
+290 RVCNFIF

-310 SAFNYGAK
+310 SAFNFGAK
-318 KFKRVKRAFVFCCG
+318 KFKRVKRAFIFCCG
-332 LSIIIIGILSI
+332 LSMIILGILSVL
-343 FSLLFSGHIIGQ
+343 SLIFSGHIIGL
-355 FRDDTEVINVGTFA
+355 FRDDADVISVGTFA
-369 LRAQCVVLFI
+369 LRAQCIVLFI
-379 TPVTFAAS
+379 SPITLAAS

-411 VPMVLILPK
+411 IPMVAILPR
-420 FLGIYGIQLAQPV
+420 FFGIYGIQLAQPV
-433 ADVISFIIVVPLIIN
+433 ADVISFVVVMPLIVR
-448 FFRKINA
+448 FFKKINA

>member
-1 MEKTKNDMNA
+1 MDNMSV
-11 TLDRQYKEMT
+11 LDRQYKEMT

-27 LILRLSIPTIISM
+27 LILRLSVPTIISM

-63 AIGIVYSLMTV
+63 AIGIVFSLMTI
-74 NQAIGFMCG
+74 NQALGFMCG
-83 HGSGSNISRKL
+83 HGCGSNISRKL
-94 GNKQGEEAIKFAST
+94 GNKQGDAAIKFAST

-113 LFLGMIIMII
+113 LFLGVLIMII

-138 DTIMPYAKDYAIC
+138 DTIMPYAKSYGIC

-164 LNNVLRYEGKASLAM
+164 LNNVLRYEGKAALAM
-179 IGLTLGGVLN
+179 VGLTLGGVLN
-189 IIGDPIFIFTFNMGA
+189 IIGDPIFIFVLNMGTL
-204 FGAGVS
+204 GAGIS

-222 LAMFGEN
+222 LAMFGGD
-229 RTISRLRFSAV
+229 RTVSRLRFSAI
-240 SWDIKDIVNI
+240 SWDIKDILNI
-250 ILTGIPSLI
+250 LYTGLPSLI

-276 PYGDAAIAAMSIVN
+276 PYGDAAIAAMSIVS
-290 RVSNFIF
+290 RVCNFIF

-310 SAFNYGAK
+310 SAFNFGAK
-318 KFKRVKRAFVFCCG
+318 KFKRVKRAFIFCCG
-332 LSIIIIGILSI
+332 LSMIILGILSVL
-343 FSLLFSGHIIGQ
+343 SLIFSGHIIGL
-355 FRDDTEVINVGTFA
+355 FRDDADVIGVGTFA
-369 LRAQCVVLFI
+369 LRAQCIVLFI
-379 TPVTFAAS
+379 SPITLAAS

-411 VPMVLILPK
+411 IPMVAILPR
-420 FLGIYGIQLAQPV
+420 FFGIYGIQLAQPV
-433 ADVISFIIVVPLIIN
+433 ADVISFVVVMPLIVR
-448 FFRKINA
+448 FFKKINA

>member
-1 MEKTKNDMNA
+1 MDNMSV
-11 TLDRQYKEMT
+11 LDRQYKEMT

-27 LILRLSIPTIISM
+27 LILRLSVPTIISM

-63 AIGIVYSLMTV
+63 AIGIVFSLMTI
-74 NQAIGFMCG
+74 NQALGFMCG
-83 HGSGSNISRKL
+83 HGCGSNISRKL
-94 GNKQGEEAIKFAST
+94 GNKQGDEAIKFAST

-113 LFLGMIIMII
+113 LFLGVLIMII

-138 DTIMPYAKDYAIC
+138 DTIMPYAKSYGIC

-164 LNNVLRYEGKASLAM
+164 LNNVLRYEGKAALAM
-179 IGLTLGGVLN
+179 VGLTLGGVLN
-189 IIGDPIFIFTFNMGA
+189 IIGDPIFIFGLNMGTL
-204 FGAGVS
+204 GAGIS

-222 LAMFGEN
+222 LSMFGGD
-229 RTISRLRFSAV
+229 RTVSRLRFSAI
-240 SWDIKDIVNI
+240 SWDIKDILNI
-250 ILTGIPSLI
+250 LYTGLPSLI

-276 PYGDAAIAAMSIVN
+276 PYGDAAIAAMSIVS
-290 RVSNFIF
+290 RVCNFIF

-310 SAFNYGAK
+310 SSFNFGAK
-318 KFKRVKRAFVFCCG
+318 KFKRVKRAFIFCCG
-332 LSIIIIGILSI
+332 LSMIILGILSVL
-343 FSLLFSGHIIGQ
+343 SLIFSGHIIGL
-355 FRDDTEVINVGTFA
+355 FRDDADVIGVGTFA
-369 LRAQCVVLFI
+369 LRAQCIVLFVSPI
-379 TPVTFAAS
+379 TLAAS

-411 VPMVLILPK
+411 IPMVAILPR
-420 FLGIYGIQLAQPV
+420 FFGIYGIQLAQPL
-433 ADVISFIIVVPLIIN
+433 ADVISFVVVMPLIVR
-448 FFRKINA
+448 FFKKINA

>member
-1 MEKTKNDMNA
+1 MDNMSV
-11 TLDRQYKEMT
+11 LDRQYKEMT

-27 LILRLSIPTIISM
+27 LILRLSVPTIISM

-63 AIGIVYSLMTV
+63 AIGIVFSLMTI
-74 NQAIGFMCG
+74 NQALGFMCG
-83 HGSGSNISRKL
+83 HGCGSNISRKL
-94 GNKQGEEAIKFAST
+94 GNKQGDAAIKFAST

-113 LFLGMIIMII
+113 LFLGVLIMII

-138 DTIMPYAKDYAIC
+138 DTIMPYAKSYGIC

-179 IGLTLGGVLN
+179 VGLTLGGVLN
-189 IIGDPIFIFTFNMGA
+189 IIGDPIFIFVLNMGTL
-204 FGAGVS
+204 GAGIS

-222 LAMFGEN
+222 LAMFGGD
-229 RTISRLRFSAV
+229 RTVSRLRFSAI
-240 SWDIKDIVNI
+240 SWDIKDILNI
-250 ILTGIPSLI
+250 LYTGLPSLI

-276 PYGDAAIAAMSIVN
+276 PYGDAAIAAMSIVS
-290 RVSNFIF
+290 RVCNFIF

-310 SAFNYGAK
+310 SAFNFGAK
-318 KFKRVKRAFVFCCG
+318 KFKRVKRAFIFCCG
-332 LSIIIIGILSI
+332 LSMIILGILSVL
-343 FSLLFSGHIIGQ
+343 SLIFSGHIIGL
-355 FRDDTEVINVGTFA
+355 FRDDADVIGVGTFA
-369 LRAQCVVLFI
+369 LRAQCIVLFVSPI
-379 TPVTFAAS
+379 TLAAS

-411 VPMVLILPK
+411 IPMVAILPR
-420 FLGIYGIQLAQPV
+420 FFGIYGIQLAQPL
-433 ADVISFIIVVPLIIN
+433 ADVISFVVVMPLIVR
-448 FFRKINA
+448 FFKKINA

>member
-1 MEKTKNDMNA
+1 MDNMSV
-11 TLDRQYKEMT
+11 LDRQYKEMT

-27 LILRLSIPTIISM
+27 LILRLSVPTIISM

-63 AIGIVYSLMTV
+63 AIGIVFSLMTI
-74 NQAIGFMCG
+74 NQALGFMCG
-83 HGSGSNISRKL
+83 HGCGSNISRKL
-94 GNKQGEEAIKFAST
+94 GNKQGDAAIKFAST

-113 LFLGMIIMII
+113 LFLGVLIMII

-138 DTIMPYAKDYAIC
+138 DTIMPYAKSYGIC

-179 IGLTLGGVLN
+179 VGLTLGGVLN
-189 IIGDPIFIFTFNMGA
+189 IIGDPIFIFVFNMGTL
-204 FGAGVS
+204 GAGIS

-222 LAMFGEN
+222 LSMFGGD
-229 RTISRLRFSAV
+229 RTVSRLRFSAI
-240 SWDIKDIVNI
+240 SWDIKDILNI
-250 ILTGIPSLI
+250 LYTGLPSLI

-276 PYGDAAIAAMSIVN
+276 PYGDAAIAAMSIVS
-290 RVSNFIF
+290 RVCNFIF

-310 SAFNYGAK
+310 SAFNFGAK
-318 KFKRVKRAFVFCCG
+318 KFKRVKRAFIFCCG
-332 LSIIIIGILSI
+332 LSMIILGILSVL
-343 FSLLFSGHIIGQ
+343 SLIFSGHIIGL
-355 FRDDTEVINVGTFA
+355 FRDDADVIGVGTFA
-369 LRAQCVVLFI
+369 LRAQCIVLFI
-379 TPVTFAAS
+379 SPITLAAS
-387 MMFQGAGENLA
+387 MMFQGAGENLP

-411 VPMVLILPK
+411 IPMVAILPR
-420 FLGIYGIQLAQPV
+420 FFGIYGIQLAQPV
-433 ADVISFIIVVPLIIN
+433 ADVISFVVVMPLIVR
-448 FFRKINA
+448 FFKKINA

>member
-1 MEKTKNDMNA
+1 MDNMSV
-11 TLDRQYKEMT
+11 LDRQYKEMT

-27 LILRLSIPTIISM
+27 LILRLSVPTIISM

-63 AIGIVYSLMTV
+63 AIGIVFSLMTI
-74 NQAIGFMCG
+74 NQALGFMCG
-83 HGSGSNISRKL
+83 HGCGSNISRKL
-94 GNKQGEEAIKFAST
+94 GNKQGDAAIKFAST

-113 LFLGMIIMII
+113 LFLGVLIMII

-138 DTIMPYAKDYAIC
+138 DTIMPYAKSYGIC

-179 IGLTLGGVLN
+179 VGLTLGGVLN
-189 IIGDPIFIFTFNMGA
+189 IIGDPIFIFVLNMGTL
-204 FGAGVS
+204 GAGIS

-222 LAMFGEN
+222 LSMFGGD
-229 RTISRLRFSAV
+229 RTVSRLRFSAI
-240 SWDIKDIVNI
+240 SWDIKDILNI
-250 ILTGIPSLI
+250 LYTGLPSLI

-276 PYGDAAIAAMSIVN
+276 PYGDAAIAAMSIVS
-290 RVSNFIF
+290 RVCNFIF

-310 SAFNYGAK
+310 SAFNFGAK
-318 KFKRVKRAFVFCCG
+318 KFKRVKRAFIFCCG
-332 LSIIIIGILSI
+332 LSMIILGILSVL
-343 FSLLFSGHIIGQ
+343 SLIFSGHIIGL
-355 FRDDTEVINVGTFA
+355 FRDDADVIRIGTFA
-369 LRAQCVVLFI
+369 LRAQCIVLFVSPI
-379 TPVTFAAS
+379 TLAAS

-411 VPMVLILPK
+411 IPMVAILPR
-420 FLGIYGIQLAQPV
+420 FFGIYGIQLAQPV
-433 ADVISFIIVVPLIIN
+433 ADVISFVVVMPLIVR
-448 FFRKINA
+448 FFKKINA

>member
-1 MEKTKNDMNA
+1 MDNMSV
-11 TLDRQYKEMT
+11 LDRQYKEMT

-27 LILRLSIPTIISM
+27 LILRLSVPTIISM

-63 AIGIVYSLMTV
+63 AIGIVFSLMTI
-74 NQAIGFMCG
+74 NQALGFMCG
-83 HGSGSNISRKL
+83 HGCGSNISRKL
-94 GNKQGEEAIKFAST
+94 GNKQGDAAIKFAST

-113 LFLGMIIMII
+113 LFFGVLIMII

-138 DTIMPYAKDYAIC
+138 DTIMPYAKSYGIC

-164 LNNVLRYEGKASLAM
+164 LNNVLRYEGKAALAM
-179 IGLTLGGVLN
+179 VGLTLGGVLN
-189 IIGDPIFIFTFNMGA
+189 IIGDPIFIFVLNMGTL
-204 FGAGVS
+204 GAGIS

-222 LAMFGEN
+222 LSMFGGD
-229 RTISRLRFSAV
+229 RTVSRLRFSAI
-240 SWDIKDIVNI
+240 SWDIKDILNI
-250 ILTGIPSLI
+250 LYTGLPSLI

-276 PYGDAAIAAMSIVN
+276 PYGDAVIAAMSIVS
-290 RVSNFIF
+290 RVCNFIF

-332 LSIIIIGILSI
+332 LSMIILGVLSVL
-343 FSLLFSGHIIGQ
+343 SLIFSGHIIGL
-355 FRDDTEVINVGTFA
+355 FRDDADVISVGTFA
-369 LRAQCVVLFI
+369 LRAQCIVLFI
-379 TPVTFAAS
+379 SPITLAAS

-411 VPMVLILPK
+411 IPMVAILPR
-420 FLGIYGIQLAQPV
+420 FFGIYGIQLAQPV
-433 ADVISFIIVVPLIIN
+433 ADVISFVVVMPLIVR
-448 FFRKINA
+448 FFKKINA

>member
-1 MEKTKNDMNA
+1 MDNMSV
-11 TLDRQYKEMT
+11 LDRQYKEMT

-27 LILRLSIPTIISM
+27 LILRLSVPTIISM

-63 AIGIVYSLMTV
+63 AIGIVFSLMTI
-74 NQAIGFMCG
+74 NQALGFMCG
-83 HGSGSNISRKL
+83 HGCGSNISRKL
-94 GNKQGEEAIKFAST
+94 GNKQGDAAIKFAST

-113 LFLGMIIMII
+113 LFLGVLIMII

-138 DTIMPYAKDYAIC
+138 DTIMPYAKSYGIC

-179 IGLTLGGVLN
+179 VGLTLGGVLN
-189 IIGDPIFIFTFNMGA
+189 IIGDPIFIFVLNMGTL
-204 FGAGVS
+204 GAGIS
-210 TAVSQVISFFVL
+210 TAVSQIISFFVL
-222 LAMFGEN
+222 LSMFGGD
-229 RTISRLRFSAV
+229 RTVSRLRFSAI
-240 SWDIKDIVNI
+240 SWDIKDILNI
-250 ILTGIPSLI
+250 LYTGLPSLI

-276 PYGDAAIAAMSIVN
+276 PYGDAAIAAMSIVS
-290 RVSNFIF
+290 RVCNFIF

-310 SAFNYGAK
+310 SAFNFGAK
-318 KFKRVKRAFVFCCG
+318 KFKRVKRAFIFCCG
-332 LSIIIIGILSI
+332 LSMIILGILSVL
-343 FSLLFSGHIIGQ
+343 SLIFSGHIIGL
-355 FRDDTEVINVGTFA
+355 FRDDADVIRIGTFA
-369 LRAQCVVLFI
+369 LRAQSIVLFVSPI
-379 TPVTFAAS
+379 TLAAS

-411 VPMVLILPK
+411 IPMVAILPR
-420 FLGIYGIQLAQPV
+420 FFGIYGIQLAQPL
-433 ADVISFIIVVPLIIN
+433 ADVISFVVVMPLIVR
-448 FFRKINA
+448 FFKKINA